1 MAGLDFLK
9 GELEELKRQGKYRL
23 PAVWESGSGAWMEI
37 GGRRVLQMASNNY
50 LGLTDHPRLKR
61 AAIEATEKYG
71 VGAGSVRTISGTLD
85 IHEQLELELA
95 RFKGTEAALVFQS
108 GFTTN
113 QGVFGT
119 LLQEGDVVISDELN
133 HASIIDGIRL
143 TKAARRI
150 YKHKDMDSLE
160 QALRE
165 SSGYRTRFVVTDGVF
180 SMDGDIAPLPQIVEL
195 AERYDAVVCVDDAH
209 ASGVLGRFGKG
220 STDHFGLHGRVHIQ
234 IGTLSKAVGV
244 VGGYAAGSRELKEYL
259 IHKARPFLF
268 STSQTPAVAAACL
281 EAIRVLQ
288 DSPELGERL
297 HASAAS
303 FRGQLQADGF
313 DTGVSETPI
322 LPIVIGDSAQT
333 MRFSARLLELGVFAP
348 GIVYPT
354 VAEGKGRVR
363 FIVTAMHSDDDLAF
377 ARDALLQAGREFG
390 LIG

>member
-165 SSGYRTRFVVTDGVF
+165 SSGCRTRFVVTDGVF

-268 STSQTPAVAAACL
+268 STSQTPAVVAASL

-297 HASAAS
+297 HASASS
-303 FRGQLQADGF
+303 FRAQLQADGF

-390 LIG
+390 LA